1 MPRAPRIM
9 PLTDAEMSEEQHEL
23 TKHYRRG
30 GVLPNIFRVA
40 LRNMK
45 LFKAYKP
52 FGLYTMALSSVPPRI
67 REIAIL
73 RVAYNSK
80 SDYEWGHHVRLARDE
95 GGLSVEEIAR
105 IKQGPD
111 VTGWGKV
118 EAAVIRMVDQMRA
131 TSDLD
136 DETYAVLMEALG
148 EDAFVELLN
157 TIGNYAMVSSLLN
170 ILGVPLEEGVPGIDT
185 PLSN

>member
-1 MPRAPRIM
+1 MPRAPRLL
-9 PLTDAEMSEEQHEL
+9 PLTDEEMTEEQHEL

-30 GVLPNIFRVA
+30 GVLPNIFRIA
-40 LRNMK
+40 LRNTK

-52 FGLYTMALSSVPPRI
+52 FGLYTMALSSVPPRM

-80 SDYEWGHHVRLARDE
+80 SDYEWGHHVRLGRDE
-95 GGLSVEEIAR
+95 GGLSVDEIMR

-111 VTGWGKV
+111 APGWGKV
-118 EAAVIRMVDQMRA
+118 EAAVIRMVDQMHA

-136 DETYAVLMEALG
+136 DENYAILMDALG

-170 ILGVPLEEGVPGIDT
+170 IFGVPLEEGVPGIDT
-185 PLSN
+185 PLFE